1 VAKKVTTICTEYI
14 FNLIK
19 ISNDRDLRMKR
30 TGKKSSGENSKLR
43 QETKTISV
51 PLKTQFSDYH
61 PKAVAKKMHTE
72 E

>member
-1 VAKKVTTICTEYI
+1 
-14 FNLIK
+14 
-19 ISNDRDLRMKR
+19 MKR